1 MIKKGIEIMADN
13 KFEDTRSS
21 ILKLISI
28 FYKSS
33 NQSKLRNL
41 QFEDNVTQIVTR
53 KSINNFELFAYTF
66 DSIYDNNFL
75 NKNSFIEY
83 IQRERNKESK
93 DNKLVNLY
101 LSSMDIEDRE
111 KTIDLAFGVFEQHQA
126 MIRNYESIYINAK
139 RTSEKFESR
148 IFNDKFYSN
157 DYKYTDISFDVF
169 LSHRYFLRFYNII
182 VFYILT
188 AHYDLIVYVDW
199 IFDHTVDRKKLSE
212 DTVKL
217 LKYRLAQSNKLV
229 FFNIVNSNTTN
240 WMAWEV
246 GYFSCLREDS
256 IAILDLDGYC
266 TGNKNVEVLSSND
279 RILFDDIKGLYL
291 FGSGLAIRYWV

>member
-1 MIKKGIEIMADN
+1 MADN

-75 NKNSFIEY
+75 SKNSFIEY

-101 LSSMDIEDRE
+101 FSSLDIEDRE

-139 RTSEKFESR
+139 RTSEKFESK

-279 RILFDDIKGLYL
+279 RILFDDVKGLYL
-291 FGSGLAIRYWV
+291 FGSGLAIRDWV

>member
-1 MIKKGIEIMADN
+1 MADN

-75 NKNSFIEY
+75 SKNSFIEY

-126 MIRNYESIYINAK
+126 MIRNYDSIYINAK

-279 RILFDDIKGLYL
+279 RILFDDMKGLYL
-291 FGSGLAIRYWV
+291 YGSGLAIRDWV

>member
-1 MIKKGIEIMADN
+1 MADN

-75 NKNSFIEY
+75 SKNSFIEY

-101 LSSMDIEDRE
+101 FSSLDIEDRE

-279 RILFDDIKGLYL
+279 RILFDDVKGLYL
-291 FGSGLAIRYWV
+291 FGSGLAIRDWV

>member
-1 MIKKGIEIMADN
+1 MKGSEIMADN

-21 ILKLISI
+21 ILKLISV

-75 NKNSFIEY
+75 SKNSFIEY

-101 LSSMDIEDRE
+101 FSSFDIEDRE

-279 RILFDDIKGLYL
+279 RILFDDVKGLYL
-291 FGSGLAIRYWV
+291 FGSGLAIRDWV

>member
-1 MIKKGIEIMADN
+1 MADN